1 MRHLSFAGAAAALVA
16 LAAMVTSG
24 SAIAA
29 DLGAPAR
36 QYPAW
41 EPRRPLALERWTG
54 FYLGGTIGGQFGDTA
69 VSGFGAASNVE
80 TDGLVGTLFAGYD
93 WQFGGAVFGL
103 EADIGTG
110 DVSGS
115 SGNGFGTTS
124 ASLNYMGSVRGRAG
138 VLLTPS
144 LLAYVTGGFA
154 WADYDLT
161 AVNGFTASE
170 TFGGYQLGAGAE
182 LKLDPRWGLRVEYIY
197 TDLDSARVNH
207 GGLTSTYDPDY
218 HTIRAGLSFRF

>member
-1 MRHLSFAGAAAALVA
+1 MRQLKLAGAAALATLAGAVTAASAL
-16 LAAMVTSG
+16 
-24 SAIAA
+24 AA

-36 QYPAW
+36 QSPAW
-41 EPRRPLALERWTG
+41 EPRRPTAIERWTG
-54 FYLGGTIGGQFGDTA
+54 FYLGGTLGGQFGDTA
-69 VSGFGAASNVE
+69 VSGFDTASNVE
-80 TDGLVGTLFAGYD
+80 SDGLVGTLFAGYD
-93 WQFGGAVFGL
+93 WQFGSAVLGL

-115 SGNGFGTTS
+115 SVSGFGATS
-124 ASLNYMGSVRGRAG
+124 ASLNYFGSVRGRAG

-161 AVNGFTASE
+161 AINGITASE
-170 TFGGYQLGAGAE
+170 TFAGYQVGAGAE

-197 TDLDSARVNH
+197 TDLDSARVSH
-207 GGLTSTYDPDY
+207 GGLTNTYDPDY

>member
-1 MRHLSFAGAAAALVA
+1 MRQTKIIGAAAALTA
-16 LAAMVTSG
+16 LAGITAP
-24 SAIAA
+24 ALAA

-41 EPRRPLALERWTG
+41 EPRRPIAIERWTG
-54 FYLGGTIGGQFGDTA
+54 FYLGGTLGGQFGDTA

-93 WQFGGAVFGL
+93 WQFGNAVLGL

-115 SGNGFGTTS
+115 SVNGFGTTS

-138 VLLTPS
+138 ILMTPS

-161 AVNGFTASE
+161 AFNGITASE
-170 TFGGYQLGAGAE
+170 TFAGYQIGAGAE
-182 LKLDPRWGLRVEYIY
+182 LKLDPRWGLRVEYVY
-197 TDLDSARVNH
+197 TDLDSANVSH
-207 GGLTSTYDPDY
+207 GGLTNTYDPDF